1 MSLGSYLK
9 WDSSYT
15 EQNETKKPFY
25 GLLCGGFVLGL
36 YVLGVAFGQRQQWW
50 MRVCSNRC
58 PCTILGDEFEFTQE
72 LRLDNQPL
80 KTPCLSSQDQ
90 KNKLSIWFFKWRVR
104 TGSYCT
110 GPHLLRLPIKCY
122 LTARYEPKTLFFSL
136 FLHKQRELRYSAL
149 FFDIFAAQHCL
160 GENPSFSPQDIFLRW
175 KLFKSPVVQL
185 SPELVHPRM
194 LEHTPLSNVSRLA
207 PLLLDRLEQKSI
219 LLSSLIV

>member
-136 FLHKQRELRYSAL
+136 SSTNRGSCGTVHYFLTS
-149 FFDIFAAQHCL
+149 
-160 GENPSFSPQDIFLRW
+160 S
-175 KLFKSPVVQL
+175 QL
-185 SPELVHPRM
+185 SIASEK
-194 LEHTPLSNVSRLA
+194 TPASRLKIFFC
-207 PLLLDRLEQKSI
+207 DENYSNRL
-219 LLSSLIV
+219 